1 MEELHV
7 YDGVIL
13 YLVTFDQRT
22 LNEPPVLPPLHFA
35 LIKTVNINLH
45 YRETTAKE
53 CMCYRKFQKYTQFTH
68 TD

>member
-1 MEELHV
+1 M

-53 CMCYRKFQKYTQFTH
+53 CMC
-68 TD
+68 